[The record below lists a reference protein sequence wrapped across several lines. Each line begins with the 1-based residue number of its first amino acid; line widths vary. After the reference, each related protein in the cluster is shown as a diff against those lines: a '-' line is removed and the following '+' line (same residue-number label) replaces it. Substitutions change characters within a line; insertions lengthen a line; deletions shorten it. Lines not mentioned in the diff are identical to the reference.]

1 ALTEIVLSLDWDL
14 KFSGALAGRARIKRL
29 SGDVMV
35 PADPPFA
42 LGLES
47 FELDV
52 KADPTGAATSRITA
66 DLRLQTA
73 EMGRV
78 SAKATTLLHSAGGGF
93 SLDPKDAKTV
103 NIDAD
108 IDDLGWT
115 SL

>member
-1 ALTEIVLSLDWDL
+1 
-14 KFSGALAGRARIKRL
+14 
-29 SGDVMV
+29 
-35 PADPPFA
+35 
-42 LGLES
+42 
-47 FELDV
+47 LDV

-93 SLDPKDAKTV
+93 SLDPKDVKTV

-115 SL
+115 SLFLDDSMELGGAVRARVALESRPDGSWRSEGKITGQKIRLVRVDDGIRL